1 MRLTVR
7 RFGLPT
13 LRPALRLLG
22 LLSLVLGFPSV
33 DLRLRNLDQF
43 ASKCFECRKGAEG
56 RGGFVVG
63 FWWDGIFHSGSV
75 AWRNGTWKVEWV
87 RSDGKRVD
95 VPPANTQIAGDC
107 PERIL
112 EWLNLPSF
120 LGAAKL
126 AGHDLIA
133 DLVTTDLSKVA
144 ASLAS
149 NVNRA
154 INLSNL
160 PRSFYSNGRHDQLLS
175 VAVNTYLGRS
185 PVLIDATYWSEGPAI
200 RAGFRDGSIN
210 PPFPIAF
217 GFEWNDIVSGI
228 FDTDSLASVLDLM
241 AQQLVMVWTAFETL
255 AGDLWEAC
263 INARPKLGYAA
274 LGAAV
279 DPQSDEEEDRK
290 RKAKLSMPLS
300 LLEDFGFNVRDKMG
314 TVLRRHQKWNFSSRR
329 EAREAYLTVFEKSHH
344 AAIRV
349 AFDDKRL
356 RWLFGVRNAVVHAA
370 GAADRPYFELVA
382 GHPVLSQVLA
392 GAQISIDGAICYELV
407 PACLE
412 SCRTLLQFVDR
423 WMVSNQ

>member
-22 LLSLVLGFPSV
+22 LLSSVLGFPSV

-75 AWRNGTWKVEWV
+75 SWRNGKWKVEWV

-185 PVLIDATYWSEGPAI
+185 P
-200 RAGFRDGSIN
+200 
-210 PPFPIAF
+210 
-217 GFEWNDIVSGI
+217 
-228 FDTDSLASVLDLM
+228 
-241 AQQLVMVWTAFETL
+241 
-255 AGDLWEAC
+255 
-263 INARPKLGYAA
+263 
-274 LGAAV
+274 
-279 DPQSDEEEDRK
+279 
-290 RKAKLSMPLS
+290 
-300 LLEDFGFNVRDKMG
+300 
-314 TVLRRHQKWNFSSRR
+314 
-329 EAREAYLTVFEKSHH
+329 
-344 AAIRV
+344 
-349 AFDDKRL
+349 
-356 RWLFGVRNAVVHAA
+356 GV
-370 GAADRPYFELVA
+370 
-382 GHPVLSQVLA
+382 
-392 GAQISIDGAICYELV
+392 
-407 PACLE
+407 
-412 SCRTLLQFVDR
+412 
-423 WMVSNQ
+423 